1 MSPICQVLRY
11 LFILECICSISDF
24 FFQIF
29 FQIFFLN
36 STVFLNLDHHCQTI
50 YEEKNLPYK
59 FLPLNF
65 SEGKFIEQNLT
76 CSINTDQDNS
86 LYLLSKKISRNYQIY
101 PQLHTERD
109 WIRRLRE
116 TGTTQPVSVFK
127 MFMRISLESL
137 IAQL

>member
-24 FFQIF
+24 FPDF
-29 FQIFFLN
+29 FSKFYY
-36 STVFLNLDHHCQTI
+36 VFLNLDHHCQTI
-50 YEEKNLPYK
+50 YEEKKLPYK

-86 LYLLSKKISRNYQIY
+86 LYLLSKKVSSELLDLPSTSHGKRLNQ
-101 PQLHTERD
+101 EFKGNRD
-109 WIRRLRE
+109 NSA
-116 TGTTQPVSVFK
+116 SVFK

-137 IAQL
+137 IAQF